1 MHYYPFHVG
10 DYRRDTMHL
19 TFVEH
24 GIYRLLLD
32 SYYLNEGP
40 FTQSRDELMRLV
52 RVRTKDEKEAFRR
65 VLEEFFEE
73 IDGAFVNKKCEMV
86 LAKLFSKSGTARDA
100 ANARWAKR
108 DADAMRT
115 QCERN
120 ATQNPKPN
128 TQDPDIKQSDATA
141 SSSGR
146 VPDCPH
152 QAVIDLWHEML
163 PELPQVVKWTD
174 LRAKLLKARWR
185 EIMTD
190 EKLTTVDEGLAWFR
204 KLFRFVK
211 ASPFLMGKTASR
223 DGRPFECE
231 LEWVLRPNNF
241 VKIIEGKYHAQK
253 N

>member
-1 MHYYPFHVG
+1 MFYFKFHIG
-10 DYRRDTMHL
+10 DYASHTKNL
-19 TFVEH
+19 S
-24 GIYRLLLD
+24 LLEDL
-32 SYYLNEGP
+32 
-40 FTQSRDELMRLV
+40 
-52 RVRTKDEKEAFRR
+52 AFRR
-65 VLEEFFEE
+65 LLDECYLHEKPLSGSFSDIARSIGMHSQVDEVEFVLKRFFEE
-73 IDGAFVNKKCEMV
+73 TEDGWINHRVNRELNHFKDIREK
-86 LAKLFSKSGTARDA
+86 AS
-100 ANARWAKR
+100 NAGKAS
-108 DADAMRT
+108 A
-115 QCERN
+115 ERRLN
-120 ATQNPKPN
+120 VRSTDVQPTINQEPLTTNQEEKEDEPKG
-128 TQDPDIKQSDATA
+128 SL
-141 SSSGR
+141 SGR